1 MTRQE
6 IAKMNPCKG
15 LGKNAFKD
23 PKISAIKK
31 CLDEINEIKS
41 KKDSVFE
48 KSLQYRKEMQ

>member
-31 CLDEINEIKS
+31 CLDEINKIKS
-41 KKDSVFE
+41 KTDSVFE